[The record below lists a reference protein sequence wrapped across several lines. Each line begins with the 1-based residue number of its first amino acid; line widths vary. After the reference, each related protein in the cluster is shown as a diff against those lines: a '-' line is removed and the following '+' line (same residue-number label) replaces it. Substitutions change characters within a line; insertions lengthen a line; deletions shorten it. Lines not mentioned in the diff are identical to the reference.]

1 MFPPTSHHQ
10 PWSVATWPKFVTVPR
25 LFHQVPDTT
34 VRPEDCYLARWD
46 GWPGGDSSSSIVLL
60 FWPCFWTC
68 CWIATKIWFQL
79 FQHIDLRLIWSF
91 HQISGLHGY
100 VIGKSLID
108 LMQRPKTHI
117 FLAGPWGSV
126 FVGWRNTEIDNPKES
141 FMDSKFWGFYLQNL
155 HQIMD
160 DNWPK

>member
-46 GWPGGDSSSSIVLL
+46 GWPGGDSSSAIVLL

-100 VIGKSLID
+100 VIGKSPGWAPRFNNPWWTSWGPTGSNRFHEFSLEVSRI
-108 LMQRPKTHI
+108 LPLAAWI
-117 FLAGPWGSV
+117 F
-126 FVGWRNTEIDNPKES
+126 RQ
-141 FMDSKFWGFYLQNL
+141 LQPR
-155 HQIMD
+155 QQDMI
-160 DNWPK
+160 